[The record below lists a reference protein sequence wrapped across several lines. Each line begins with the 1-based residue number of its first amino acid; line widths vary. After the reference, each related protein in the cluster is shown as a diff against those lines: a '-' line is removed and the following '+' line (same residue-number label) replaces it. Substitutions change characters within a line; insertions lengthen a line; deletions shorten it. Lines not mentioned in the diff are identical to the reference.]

1 MNTVI
6 SEQAESMV
14 ERGLGGDFDTGG
26 GGGGSQLRRGQMR
39 AMQRHSQHEGPGERP
54 CGES

>member
-14 ERGLGGDFDTGG
+14 ERGWGGDFDTGG
-26 GGGGSQLRRGQMR
+26 GQGSELRRGQMR
-39 AMQRHSQHEGPGERP
+39 VMQRHSQDEGPGERP